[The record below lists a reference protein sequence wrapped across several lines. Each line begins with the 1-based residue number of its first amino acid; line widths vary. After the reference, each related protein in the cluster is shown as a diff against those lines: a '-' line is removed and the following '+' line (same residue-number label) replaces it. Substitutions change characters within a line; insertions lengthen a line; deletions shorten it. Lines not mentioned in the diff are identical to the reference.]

1 MQNSDGA
8 QKKFFGEGRTSMTA
22 EKTRDRFDL
31 TGRVALVIGGSS
43 GIGRAIAVGLA
54 EAGADVVAS
63 SRRIREVAEV
73 AKEIRARGRRSLE
86 VTSDGLESEVIK
98 RVEEDPAGYVARYA
112 EQPENNKDGILT
124 IATDAAKELFPEF
137 RENAAGNDRD
147 VAAAAKRI
155 QKGVVATALARPVDR
170 ARPEVQIMTASP
182 GSGKTTGN
190 ILGAT
195 SDPTGLKIE
204 HITDDFDASRRLL
217 QQVIDSGRRPVVRWV
232 YVDDVGKTVDRMLRR
247 AAGHDGKPGIGRTVQ
262 LNYMAQGLS
271 PEALHLLSLAE
282 SEIERVSRIARQT
295 LAFYRETTKPIRV
308 DLRELLNISVD
319 VHGMRKIGLRVHRR
333 YRTSQAIPGYV
344 AELQQL
350 FHNLVANS
358 VDAGATDLWLHLHQS
373 NESGPSSRPGVR
385 ITIADNGCGI
395 DPTVQSRLFN
405 PFITTK
411 GDKGIQ
417 SQRVAACVKHFAAN
431 NREWNRDSYS
441 SNVSER
447 TLEEIYSPTFREA
460 VQDGSAWAVMTA
472 ANAVNHTLACQ
483 NHWLLTDTLKDEW
496 EFPGLV
502 LTDYDHARDTD
513 KAALAGLDAGS
524 GISG

>member
-182 GSGKTTGN
+182 GSGKTAGN
-190 ILGAT
+190 LLGT
-195 SDPTGLKIE
+195 TTDRTGLKIE

-358 VDAGATDLWLHLHQS
+358 VDWRHRLVA
-373 NESGPSSRPGVR
+373 SSAPK
-385 ITIADNGCGI
+385 
-395 DPTVQSRLFN
+395 Q
-405 PFITTK
+405 
-411 GDKGIQ
+411 
-417 SQRVAACVKHFAAN
+417 
-431 NREWNRDSYS
+431 
-441 SNVSER
+441 
-447 TLEEIYSPTFREA
+447 
-460 VQDGSAWAVMTA
+460 
-472 ANAVNHTLACQ
+472 
-483 NHWLLTDTLKDEW
+483 
-496 EFPGLV
+496 
-502 LTDYDHARDTD
+502 
-513 KAALAGLDAGS
+513 
-524 GISG
+524 